1 MAKTPR
7 CGDTCAA
14 EQGAAKAGGALLVCQ
29 FCQGLAEEG
38 LCFLVV
44 DFLVGLQDERLEV
57 QIGAVAGGP
66 DTICQDYNES

>member
-1 MAKTPR
+1 MEVHPSVEKLLIINGFQARWRKR
-7 CGDTCAA
+7 L
-14 EQGAAKAGGALLVCQ
+14 GAATRAQRNRAQRKPGRA
-29 FCQGLAEEG
+29 
-38 LCFLVV
+38 